1 MVDVSI
7 ALGANWGDPLAQMQ
21 QAVARLSDLLQ
32 CPVAASIYRSQPKYV
47 LDQPEFYN
55 SAMIGQT
62 HLSPLALIKALK
74 QIEHEIG
81 RIAREVNGP
90 REIDLDIVTYGNL
103 CYEFVDQNS
112 AILTI
117 PHPRMAERA
126 FVLKPLC
133 EIAPHWC
140 VPGYGTVQELTEKLP
155 DLDEVVPI

>member
-7 ALGANWGDPLAQMQ
+7 ALGANWGDPLAQLQ
-21 QAVARLSDLLQ
+21 RAVVRLNDLLQ
-32 CPVAASIYRSQPKYV
+32 QPIAARIYRSQPKYV

-55 SAMIGQT
+55 SAMIGKT
-62 HLSPLALIKALK
+62 NLSPLALIRVLK

-81 RIAREVNGP
+81 RIARETNGP
-90 REIDLDIVTYGNL
+90 REIDLDIITFGNL
-103 CYEFVDQNS
+103 RYEFADQDR

-117 PHPRMAERA
+117 PHPRLTERA